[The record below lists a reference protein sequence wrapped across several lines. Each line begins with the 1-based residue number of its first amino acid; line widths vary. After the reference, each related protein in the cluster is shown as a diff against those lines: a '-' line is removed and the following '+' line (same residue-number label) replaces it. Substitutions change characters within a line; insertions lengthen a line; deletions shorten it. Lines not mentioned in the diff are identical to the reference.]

1 MTLIDYAARELSRE
15 IGKRSREFYEF
26 VMPAIDMYEDEN
38 GLIVKID
45 LPGFKRDEIKISIEE
60 DILSIRAKRMEPEDE
75 RLGTI
80 LYKQRPVQIDKRT
93 SYAVFCLKKKIA
105 VLVGIVLGVV
115 LISRYLREPDNRR
128 RVAERIG
135 SIPVIGRLLPQ
146 LRFLWRRI

>member
-1 MTLIDYAARELSRE
+1 MTLLDYAAREFSRE

-45 LPGFKRDEIKISIEE
+45 LPGFKREEIKISIED

-80 LYKQRPVQIDKRT
+80 LYKQRPVQIDKRISLPIPIKEGEKVT
-93 SYAVFCLKKKIA
+93 GTAIYSD
-105 VLVGIVLGVV
+105 GVV
-115 LISRYLREPDNRR
+115 TLRIPISR
-128 RVAERIG
+128 VG
-135 SIPVIGRLLPQ
+135 VIPVT
-146 LRFLWRRI
+146 

>member
-45 LPGFKRDEIKISIEE
+45 LPGFKRDEIKISVEE
-60 DILSIRAKRMEPEDE
+60 DILSIRAKRTEPEDE

-80 LYKQRPVQIDKRT
+80 LYKQRPVQIDKRISLPIPIKEGEKVT
-93 SYAVFCLKKKIA
+93 GTAIYSD
-105 VLVGIVLGVV
+105 GVV
-115 LISRYLREPDNRR
+115 TLRIPISR
-128 RVAERIG
+128 VG
-135 SIPVIGRLLPQ
+135 VIPIT
-146 LRFLWRRI
+146 

>member
-1 MTLIDYAARELSRE
+1 MTLIDYAAREFSRE

-45 LPGFKRDEIKISIEE
+45 LPGFKKDEIKISVEE

-80 LYKQRPVQIDKRT
+80 LYKQRPVQIDKRISLPIPIKEGEKVT
-93 SYAVFCLKKKIA
+93 GTAIYSD
-105 VLVGIVLGVV
+105 GVV
-115 LISRYLREPDNRR
+115 TLRIPISR
-128 RVAERIG
+128 VG
-135 SIPVIGRLLPQ
+135 VIPVT
-146 LRFLWRRI
+146 

>member
-60 DILSIRAKRMEPEDE
+60 DILSIRAKRKEPEEE
-75 RLGTI
+75 RLGTV
-80 LYKQRPVQIDKRT
+80 LYKQRPMQIDKRISLPIST
-93 SYAVFCLKKKIA
+93 KEGEKVTGTAIYSD
-105 VLVGIVLGVV
+105 GVV
-115 LISRYLREPDNRR
+115 TLRIPISR
-128 RVAERIG
+128 VG
-135 SIPVIGRLLPQ
+135 VIPIT
-146 LRFLWRRI
+146 

>member
-45 LPGFKRDEIKISIEE
+45 LPGFKRDQIKISIEE
-60 DILSIRAKRMEPEDE
+60 DILSIRAKRMESEDE

-80 LYKQRPVQIDKRT
+80 LYKQRPVQIDKRISLPISIKEGEKVT
-93 SYAVFCLKKKIA
+93 GTAIYSD
-105 VLVGIVLGVV
+105 GVV
-115 LISRYLREPDNRR
+115 TLRVPISR
-128 RVAERIG
+128 VG
-135 SIPVIGRLLPQ
+135 VIPVT
-146 LRFLWRRI
+146 

>member
-26 VMPAIDMYEDEN
+26 VMPAIDMHEDEN

-75 RLGTI
+75 RLGTM
-80 LYKQRPVQIDKRT
+80 LYKQRPVQIDKRISLPISIKEGEKVT
-93 SYAVFCLKKKIA
+93 GTAIYSD
-105 VLVGIVLGVV
+105 GVV
-115 LISRYLREPDNRR
+115 TLRVPISR
-128 RVAERIG
+128 VG
-135 SIPVIGRLLPQ
+135 VIPVT
-146 LRFLWRRI
+146 

>member
-1 MTLIDYAARELSRE
+1 MTLIDYAAREFSRE

-45 LPGFKRDEIKISIEE
+45 LPGFKKDEIKISVEE

-80 LYKQRPVQIDKRT
+80 LYKQRPVQIDKRISLPIPIKEGEKVT
-93 SYAVFCLKKKIA
+93 GTAVYSD
-105 VLVGIVLGVV
+105 GVV
-115 LISRYLREPDNRR
+115 TLRIPISR
-128 RVAERIG
+128 VG
-135 SIPVIGRLLPQ
+135 VIPVT
-146 LRFLWRRI
+146 

>member
-45 LPGFKRDEIKISIEE
+45 LPGFKRDETKISIEE

-80 LYKQRPVQIDKRT
+80 LYKQRPVQIDKRISLPISIKEGEKVT
-93 SYAVFCLKKKIA
+93 GTAIYSD
-105 VLVGIVLGVV
+105 GVV
-115 LISRYLREPDNRR
+115 TLRIPISR
-128 RVAERIG
+128 VG
-135 SIPVIGRLLPQ
+135 VIPVT
-146 LRFLWRRI
+146 